1 MLIVKACFR
10 TARFIGSYVVANLQA
25 AMEYRV
31 AFIVQIIT
39 MVAND
44 GLWLFFWWTYFRE
57 FPLVNGWQSSNI
69 IVIWAV
75 AACGFGIAMGVFGN
89 TPKLAALIM
98 NGGLDA
104 YLGMP
109 RNVLLHVCIT
119 ASDPSAW
126 GDIVFAVG
134 AYVLLLHPDL
144 LHFALFLF
152 LSILGALI
160 LVSFLVIFG
169 SLAFFLGNTEG
180 LSQQMLGALTMFST
194 YPMNIFNGV
203 VRVLLFT
210 VVPAGFISFVP
221 LQLLQHFSWQLFGGM
236 IGFTLLF
243 VSVAIGMFELGLRRY
258 ESGNLLGMQN

>member
-1 MLIVKACFR
+1 
-10 TARFIGSYVVANLQA
+10 
-25 AMEYRV
+25 MEYRI

-39 MVAND
+39 MIAND
-44 GLWLFFWWTYFRE
+44 SLWLFFWWTYFRQ

-75 AACGFGIAMGVFGN
+75 AACGFGIGMGVFGN
-89 TPKLAALIM
+89 ASKMAALIM

-126 GDIVFAVG
+126 GDILFAIG
-134 AYVLLLHPDL
+134 AYVLILRPDL
-144 LHFALFLF
+144 LHFALFLLF
-152 LSILGALI
+152 SFLGALI
-160 LVSFLVIFG
+160 FVSFLVIFG

-180 LSQQMLGALTMFST
+180 LSQQMLGALVTFST
-194 YPMNIFNGV
+194 YPMNIFTGV
-203 VRVLLFT
+203 VRLILFT
-210 VVPAGFISFVP
+210 VIPAGFISFVP
-221 LQLLQHFSWQLFGGM
+221 LQLLQHFSWPLFAAM
-236 IGFTLLF
+236 VGFTALF
-243 VSVAIGMFELGLRRY
+243 VGVAVTMFELGLRRY